1 MIKIKRIKFY
11 NHNIL
16 GDLDLDFCDS
26 NGNPYNNVILAG
38 ENGSGKS
45 TVLNFIYNLFNS
57 PQPFEL
63 QGEQVEIY
71 MILNDKQMSI
81 FESESI
87 TFQSYI
93 NNSYSFKNEIKIT
106 INENKDYLGHNDVKA
121 EILLDDLSGYM
132 PLSNRIFGGFSEE
145 IFKVVFSD
153 VEVNYNARAINST
166 SSLEIDNPEFK
177 VQKSSEN
184 LATEITQLLVDLEAM
199 DNSEFAHW
207 ASGNIEAKVSDGVI
221 DKRMKRFKNAFSYM
235 FESKNFKRVENRND
249 EKHIIFEENGNEI
262 TINNL
267 SSGEKQIVF
276 RGSFLLRNKLTSE
289 SAIIL
294 VDEPEI
300 SLHPKW
306 QKKIINYYK
315 NLFKNDKGIQTSQIF
330 FVTHSPFVIHNIDA
344 EMDEIIVL
352 EKKDGKV
359 CIQESPTFY
368 GWKEEEAVKHAFGIT
383 LNVNRQS
390 TIIFVE
396 GITDEKYI
404 KKAFDIF
411 GFTSSDMIVK
421 WIGRED
427 RGHKFTGDTALNQ
440 AKEYLLSNKD
450 LYNNRFILFYDSDTN
465 ANEEDFAEENLYI
478 RKAPFNDEAEIFK
491 KGSENLL
498 TIPEGFEINR
508 FYREKINLDE
518 YGGKVLTNRLNKVS
532 ICDYI
537 CDEASL
543 EEQKIWFSKFK
554 ELVIPKIEEVVE
566 KETV

>member
-45 TVLNFIYNLFNS
+45 TVLNFIYNVFDS
-57 PQPFEL
+57 PQAFEL
-63 QGEQVEIY
+63 QGDQVEIY

-81 FESESI
+81 FKSESI

-93 NNSYSFKNEIKIT
+93 NHSYSFKNDIKIT
-106 INENKDYLGHNDVKA
+106 INENKGYLGHNDVKA

-132 PLSNRIFGGFSEE
+132 PLSNRTFGGFSEE
-145 IFKVVFSD
+145 TFKVVFSD
-153 VEVNYNARAINST
+153 VEVNYNARAINSI
-166 SSLEIDNPEFK
+166 SSLEIDNPEVK

-235 FESKNFKRVENRND
+235 FESKNFKRVENRNN
-249 EKHIIFEENGNEI
+249 EKHILFEENGNEI
-262 TINNL
+262 TLNNL

-344 EMDEIIVL
+344 EMDKIIVI

-383 LNVNRQS
+383 LNVDRQS

-411 GFTSSDMIVK
+411 GFTSSNMIVK

-427 RGHKFTGDTALNQ
+427 GGHKYTGDTALNQ
-440 AKEYLLSNKD
+440 AKDYLLSNKE
-450 LYNNRFILFYDSDTN
+450 LYNNRFILLYDSDTR
-465 ANEEDFAEENLYI
+465 ANEEDFAEANLYI

-508 FYREKINLDE
+508 FYIENTKLDD
-518 YGGKVLTNRLNKVS
+518 YGGEVLTKKLNKIS

-543 EEQKIWFSKFK
+543 EEQKIWLSKFK
-554 ELVIPKIEEVVE
+554 ELIIPKIEEVVE